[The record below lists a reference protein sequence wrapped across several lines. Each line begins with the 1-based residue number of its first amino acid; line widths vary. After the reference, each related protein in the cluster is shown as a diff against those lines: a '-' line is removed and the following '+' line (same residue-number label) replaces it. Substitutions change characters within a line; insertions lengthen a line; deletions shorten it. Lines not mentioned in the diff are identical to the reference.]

1 MAGIKFRVL
10 LDSNQKDEVFCDILL
25 SLDDNFESFFNSII
39 KAYGFKGDQ
48 MASFYASN
56 ENWDKG
62 EEVSLM
68 DVSFGEGGEQKIMA
82 STSIRELVEEP
93 DQKFILVYDF
103 LKMWIFL
110 IECIGLQEET
120 PNSPTLVLSV
130 GEKPNEDSKEL
141 DEEFQMPAE
150 AEEQEEEDEFG
161 FNDFEDGF
169 SEEDLSPYV

>member
-10 LDSNQKDEVFCDILL
+10 LDSNQKEEVFCDILL

-62 EEVSLM
+62 EEISLM
-68 DVSFGEGGEQKIMA
+68 DVNFGEEGGQKIMA

-110 IECIGLQEET
+110 IECIELQEET
-120 PNSPTLVLSV
+120 PNLPTVLLSV

-150 AEEQEEEDEFG
+150 EEEQEEEDKFG
-161 FNDFEDGF
+161 FDDFEDGF
-169 SEEDLSPYV
+169 SEEDLSPYI

>member
-10 LDSNQKDEVFCDILL
+10 LDSNQKEEVFCDISL
-25 SLDDNFESFFNSII
+25 SLDDNFESFFNAII
-39 KAYGFKGDQ
+39 KAYDFKGDQ

-68 DVSFGEGGEQKIMA
+68 DVSFGEEGEQKIMA
-82 STSIRELVEEP
+82 STTIRELVRDPE
-93 DQKFILVYDF
+93 QKLILVYDF

-120 PNSPTLVLSV
+120 PEAPLLILSV
-130 GEKPNEDSKEL
+130 GEKPKEESKEL
-141 DEEFQMPAE
+141 DEEFQMPADIDE
-150 AEEQEEEDEFG
+150 KQEEDEFG
-161 FNDFEDGF
+161 FDDFEDGF

>member
-10 LDSNQKDEVFCDILL
+10 LDSNQKEEVFCDILL

-68 DVSFGEGGEQKIMA
+68 DVSFGEEGEQKIMA
-82 STSIRELVEEP
+82 STSIREFVEEP

-120 PNSPTLVLSV
+120 PNSPALVLSV

-150 AEEQEEEDEFG
+150 AEEQDEEDEFG

>member
-10 LDSNQKDEVFCDILL
+10 LDSNQKEEVFCDILL

-68 DVSFGEGGEQKIMA
+68 DVSFGEEGEQKIMA

-93 DQKFILVYDF
+93 NQKFILVYDF

>member
-10 LDSNQKDEVFCDILL
+10 LDSNQKEEVFCDILL

-68 DVSFGEGGEQKIMA
+68 DVSFGEEGEQKIMA

-150 AEEQEEEDEFG
+150 AEEQDEEDEFG

>member
-10 LDSNQKDEVFCDILL
+10 LDSNQKEEVFCDILL

-68 DVSFGEGGEQKIMA
+68 DVSFGEEGEQKIMA

>member
-10 LDSNQKDEVFCDILL
+10 LDSNQKEEVFCDILL

-39 KAYGFKGDQ
+39 QAYGFKGDQ

-68 DVSFGEGGEQKIMA
+68 DVSFGEEGEQKIMA

>member
-10 LDSNQKDEVFCDILL
+10 LDSNQKEEVFCDILL

-68 DVSFGEGGEQKIMA
+68 DVSFGEEAEQKIMA